1 MKSVK
6 YWQNKLSSL
15 PHRNIDILIA
25 HSLKKPKEF
34 LFIHPEYQLSIWET
48 IKLQHLLRDY
58 HRGYSVATIIGHK
71 EFFGLNFFVNK
82 NVLIPRPE
90 TELMVEEVLKETKN
104 TSDKI
109 LLVDVGT
116 GSGCIPISILK
127 NSKNIYTALALDIS
141 TKALRVAKKNI
152 DRLLDSHFKTGRMT
166 GCGNDKTA
174 RGDNTK
180 IKLIKSNLLAK
191 ISNRNYQSFDQI
203 IITANL
209 PYLTDEQVKQEP
221 SIWKEPKIALVAKE
235 NGLALYRQLLE
246 QIIKIFTN
254 KKLLI
259 LLEID
264 PSQSEQIK
272 QLAKKYLSQSR
283 LEIKKDLAG
292 LDRILKIST

>member
-1 MKSVK
+1 MKSIK

-15 PHRNIDILIA
+15 SHRDIEILIA

-34 LFIHPEYQLSIWET
+34 LFIHPEYRLSIWET
-48 IKLQHLLRDY
+48 IKLKHLLRSY
-58 HRGYSVATIIGHK
+58 HRGYSVAAIIGHK
-71 EFFGLNFFVNK
+71 EFFGLDFFVDK
-82 NVLIPRPE
+82 NILIPRPE
-90 TELMVEEVLKETKN
+90 TELMVEEVLSETN
-104 TSDKI
+104 NSSNKI
-109 LLVDVGT
+109 LLIDVGT

-127 NSKNIYTALALDIS
+127 NSQIIHSVIALDIS
-141 TKALRVAKKNI
+141 NAALKIAKKNFNKI
-152 DRLLDSHFKTGRMT
+152 LDSRWSLSSRSGGGK
-166 GCGNDKTA
+166 DKTA

-180 IKLIKSNLLAK
+180 IKLIKSNLLTK
-191 ISNRNYQSFDQI
+191 VFNRNYQSFDQI
-203 IITANL
+203 IFTANL

-272 QLAKKYLSQSR
+272 QLAKSYLPQGN